1 MNFIFLIIALTLNAL
16 ANILLKIG
24 AMSDKG
30 TSIKALLTNPYA
42 IVGVIIFASNVYFY
56 IQALRVLPV
65 SLVYPVLT
73 AAGFLVINTFGFI
86 YLKESFTLSSLFGY
100 IFIITGI
107 IIITFST
114 K

>member
-42 IVGVIIFASNVYFY
+42 IVGVVIFASNVYFY

-73 AAGFLVINTFGFI
+73 AAGFLVINTFGIVF
-86 YLKESFTLSSLFGY
+86 LKEQFSMTTIFGY
-100 IFIITGI
+100 LAIVIGI
-107 IIITFST
+107 ILLVKSHS
-114 K
+114 